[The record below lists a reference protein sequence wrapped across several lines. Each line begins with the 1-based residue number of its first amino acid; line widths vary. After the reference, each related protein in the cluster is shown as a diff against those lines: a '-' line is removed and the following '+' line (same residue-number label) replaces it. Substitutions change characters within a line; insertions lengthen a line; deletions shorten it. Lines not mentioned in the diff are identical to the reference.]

1 MSEEEQGSADA
12 GNPVEGGA
20 VSETSVQDVQTAQAT
35 TSLTT
40 PEWVSDEHRGFV
52 ENKGWQTTD
61 DVVKSYVNLE
71 RQIGTD
77 RIPLPVEGQD
87 ISQWEGWDK
96 LGTPETAEGYELAVP
111 QGYEN
116 YNQDMSAWFREK
128 AHEAK
133 VPAHMAQRLHDAF
146 VERAIGQE
154 KDMALDQQR
163 AFEDWGNELKKEYGN
178 SFDEKVG
185 LARRAVRAFGSDT
198 LVDLLNESGL
208 GNHPEMVRAFA
219 KVGAELSSGQQFK
232 DAEVSGS
239 FGMTP
244 EDARAEISRIRAN
257 PALMDKTS
265 PENKVLND
273 RLTQLYEFAHP
284 DQAA

>member
-1 MSEEEQGSADA
+1 MSEEEQGSVDA
-12 GNPVEGGA
+12 GNPVEGSA
-20 VSETSVQDVQTAQAT
+20 VESQPAAQVATELTA
-35 TSLTT
+35 S
-40 PEWVSDEHRGFV
+40 EWVSDEHRGLV
-52 ENKGWQTTD
+52 ENKGWKTSD

-96 LGTPETAEGYELAVP
+96 LGAPETAEGYELAVP

-163 AFEDWGNELKKEYGN
+163 AFEEWGNELKKEYGN